1 MKYTIFDEKGL
12 PIAFYDKEIH
22 KNMIP
27 QEAIEISDEI
37 WLEFINNQGKRA
49 YFNGQI
55 IDITNKF
62 WDGANWKNKPEQ
74 EILIEK
80 KNDLQ
85 NLRKQKI
92 TYLLA
97 QTDYIIIKISDLEMQ
112 LKLGII
118 TPSVYDTEIQ
128 KYQPILQKRHNI
140 RDWNESIDTRIQNA
154 TSLEELKQIKEEII
168 SYTGQFEE

>member
-27 QEAIEISDEI
+27 QEAIEISDEF

-49 YFNGQI
+49 YINGQI
-55 IDITNKF
+55 IDITNKI
-62 WDGANWKNKPEQ
+62 WNGTNWENKPEQ

-85 NLRKQKI
+85 NLRKQKVSS
-92 TYLLA
+92 LLA
-97 QTDYIIIKISDLEMQ
+97 QTDYVITKLSDLEMQ

-118 TPSVYDTEIQ
+118 TQGVYDTEFQ
-128 KYQPILQKRHNI
+128 KYQPILQERHNI
-140 RDWNESIDTRIQNA
+140 REWNASVKTRIQNA
-154 TSLEELKQIKEEII
+154 TTLEELNQIEQEII
-168 SYTGQFEE
+168 SYIE